1 MNQGGETADQMV
13 RMTLQ
18 CIEVA
23 SDIALKIGGEATR
36 TLASTLYA
44 IITEQKKVRGKTSLD
59 HLIQTEKDLKVFT
72 IRSEDLKLF
81 CTEAKRYGVLY
92 SVLTEKNNT
101 SGICE
106 IMVKASDAPKLSR
119 IIDKLEIATID
130 TKALKEA
137 ILAQQQIKKQ
147 EETKV
152 SPEELKEAEDLI
164 KELFDEHV
172 NEQDKKKQDARV
184 ERKDYPFEHNL
195 ETQKSDKKPS
205 VKEQLKEISDE
216 LKNRSKK
223 LPIKER
229 KPKKKIKKK
238 VR

>member
-18 CIEVA
+18 GIEVV

-59 HLIQTEKDLKVFT
+59 HLIQIEKDLKVFT
-72 IRSEDLKLF
+72 IRQEDLKLF

-137 ILAQQQIKKQ
+137 ILAQQQIQKQ

-152 SPEELKEAEDLI
+152 SPEELKEAENLI

-172 NEQDKKKQDARV
+172 NENSTKKQEARM
-184 ERKDYPFEHNL
+184 EKKDSLFEHNL

-205 VKEQLKEISDE
+205 VKEQLKEISEE
-216 LKNRSKK
+216 LKNKSNKSPIKQRSKK
-223 LPIKER
+223 KN
-229 KPKKKIKKK
+229 KKK